1 MPKNIFQ
8 NPKFLIFGK
17 FWPFLLGPK
26 DLISYQD
33 HSTWFFEI
41 FDINILKIYQKLR
54 PRWIFVLIFF
64 SSLKRFLFWIFQ
76 IQSGISLEIDI
87 FLRIIK
93 NSVFDRFSK
102 LDYQNLQKIM
112 YYHLDKNSSILD
124 QAKWVKINQK
134 VKILDFGKY
143 FWAKFKVFDPIIIRT
158 FFFCIFLKN

>member
-1 MPKNIFQ
+1 MK
-8 NPKFLIFGK
+8 K
-17 FWPFLLGPK
+17 
-26 DLISYQD
+26 IS
-33 HSTWFFEI
+33 
-41 FDINILKIYQKLR
+41 ILN
-54 PRWIFVLIFF
+54 
-64 SSLKRFLFWIFQ
+64 FQ

-124 QAKWVKINQK
+124 QAKWVKIYQK

-143 FWAKFKVFDPIIIRT
+143 FWATFKVFDPIIIRT